1 MQTAALTTYLVL
13 ATVFGPPSEDR
24 WNRGGHACA
33 GPAHQKVR
41 PWTPEARD
49 LHDRGLVVAAT
60 TLPCWTVIEVCVP
73 RTGRC
78 SRAAVADVLPQKKW
92 RSPNDLDLWK
102 TLARVLRHNGMERVR
117 WQLAK
122 NRKPNT

>member
-1 MQTAALTTYLVL
+1 MQALAFVTYVVL
-13 ATVFGPPSEDR
+13 ATIFGPPSEDR
-24 WNRGGHACA
+24 FNRGDFACV

-49 LHDRGLVVAAT
+49 LHERGLVVAAT
-60 TLPCWTVIEVCVP
+60 TLPCWTVIEVCVT

-78 SRAAVADVLPQKKW
+78 SLAAVADVLPQKQW

-102 TLARVLRHNGMERVR
+102 TLARVLGHNGMERVR
-117 WQLAK
+117 WQLVK
-122 NRKPNT
+122 KRKTNS